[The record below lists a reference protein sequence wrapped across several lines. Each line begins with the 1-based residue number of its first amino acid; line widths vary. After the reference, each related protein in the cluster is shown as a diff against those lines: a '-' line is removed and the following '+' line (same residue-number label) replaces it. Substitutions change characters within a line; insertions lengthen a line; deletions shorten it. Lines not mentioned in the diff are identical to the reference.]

1 MGTDDGVA
9 SDPTVLD
16 ALLEESRDLHADA
29 MRAAQ
34 AALPELAEIGQ
45 ERAAG
50 DLGGLGGLGN
60 LLPGGALANV
70 APGGALA
77 NVAAG
82 GALGSLIACLL
93 AGPARA
99 DTALDVQI
107 LQTASSLEALAVAVY
122 AQALGTGPDGH
133 GAPSYGALAGL
144 APTTAHDA
152 LAAFFTETMRQHGEH
167 KKVFQAQTVAL
178 DLTARVQD
186 AANPKFLAALNTAD
200 LGTPDK
206 LVDFAT
212 QLEKVATDTY
222 LLDLGMVQDSR
233 TKALLAS
240 VMGVEAQHLATL
252 RTFAGL
258 LKADA
263 RLLVVPFPQR
273 ELATLPHT
281 AGTVAF
287 PDALEKVNGPDQI
300 AEPTSG
306 AAG

>member
-1 MGTDDGVA
+1 MGTDDGVPI
-9 SDPTVLD
+9 DTTVLD
-16 ALLEESRDLHADA
+16 ALLEESRDLHTGA
-29 MRAAQ
+29 MRAGE
-34 AALPELAEIGQ
+34 AALPELAELGQ
-45 ERAAG
+45 ERESDEVPASI
-50 DLGGLGGLGN
+50 GLGQ
-60 LLPGGALANV
+60 LLPR
-70 APGGALA
+70 GALA

-82 GALGSLIACLL
+82 GGLGSLIACLL
-93 AGPARA
+93 VGPARA

-122 AQALGTGPDGH
+122 AQALGTGPDGP
-133 GAPSYGALAGL
+133 GAPSSMALAGV
-144 APTTAHDA
+144 APETAKST
-152 LAAFFTETMRQHGEH
+152 LMAFFTETMRQHGEH

-178 DLTARVQD
+178 DRTAKVQD
-186 AANPKFLAALNTAD
+186 APNPKFLTALNTAD
-200 LGTPDK
+200 LGTPEK

-263 RLLVVPFPQR
+263 RLLVVPLPQAD
-273 ELATLPHT
+273 LAKLTPT
-281 AGTVAF
+281 AGSVAF
-287 PDALEKVNGPDQI
+287 PDALEQVNGPDQI

-306 AAG
+306 AVG